1 MKYDS
6 PSQDDML

>member
-6 PSQDDML
+6 

>member
-6 PSQDDML
+6 V